1 MKSQKDSSK
10 VKVMQTV
17 VAIIFDLEEKKP
29 HEPKFLIL
37 KKQGTW
43 EGWQF
48 VQGEK
53 EKEESYEEA
62 VKREVKEETGLDCTV
77 IAHLKNIKGDY
88 WFKWE
93 GKLIHK
99 FLHFFLVRADSKKKV
114 KLSIEHSDFKWCGY
128 EEALKSIKYNKEQFK
143 QAYKEL
149 KKILKQRTLQLY

>member
-1 MKSQKDSSK
+1 
-10 VKVMQTV
+10 MQTV
-17 VAIIFDLEEKKP
+17 VAIIFDLDEQRN
-29 HEPKFLIL
+29 PKFLIL

-53 EKEESYEEA
+53 EKNETYEEA
-62 VKREVKEETGLDCTV
+62 VKREVKEETGLDCTIV
-77 IAHLKNIKGDY
+77 AHLKNIKGDY

-114 KLSIEHSDFKWCGY
+114 TLSIEHSDYKWCNY
-128 EEALKSIKYNKEQFK
+128 EEALNSIKYNKEQFK
-143 QAYKEL
+143 QAYEEL
-149 KKILKQRTLQLY
+149 RRLLKSNQTN